1 MNVRASI
8 NIVLAHSTVITS
20 MTVVRYTR
28 LLVAM
33 HSLREWTSEPVC
45 TQVEQQ
51 VCIETGYI
59 LMFEWYFRVAVYG
72 PVAGVAI
79 RHIEKIY
86 GL

>member
-1 MNVRASI
+1 M
-8 NIVLAHSTVITS
+8 
-20 MTVVRYTR
+20 
-28 LLVAM
+28 
-33 HSLREWTSEPVC
+33 SEPVC